1 VTGTLLADWLA
12 GKRTERADLIDFLL
26 ATSGPNRNPPEPF
39 LSIGV
44 NATLWWG
51 QRKAGLES

>member
-1 VTGTLLADWLA
+1 MLQWTGHYTWY
-12 GKRTERADLIDFLL
+12 GERSELIDFLL
-26 ATSGPNRNPPEPF
+26 ATSGPNKVPPEPF

-51 QRKAGLES
+51 QMKAGLES

>member
-12 GKRTERADLIDFLL
+12 GKRSDLIDFLL
-26 ATSGPNRNPPEPF
+26 ETSGPNRTPPQPF
-39 LSIGV
+39 LSVGV